1 VNAQGQAV
9 DSNGNST
16 AGTLTQIFDND
27 KVQRELNAQVQITQA
42 FSLVAPKAVGDYA
55 SSKYKELKNQGN
67 EEEAAKWA
75 DGGVYR

>member
-1 VNAQGQAV
+1 
-9 DSNGNST
+9 
-16 AGTLTQIFDND
+16 
-27 KVQRELNAQVQITQA
+27 VQRELNAQVQITQA